1 MGHRF
6 SKRSM
11 DRTRE
16 VDPLLM
22 AVAVI
27 ALSRCAVDFGL
38 TEEQSRSVAEQAEKV
53 RRGVSKTMN
62 SAHVIAAGWAFVAVC
77 VLMLL
82 TLGWCVATAP
92 SLERAKQD
100 RAIEAANAQAR
111 ATDTAARE
119 RAADQRLT
127 DLKINNRLEK
137 ERTDAV
143 SSIPDARP
151 TAGRV
156 ALACHRLREQGTRDA
171 DLPAECRPGR

>member
-1 MGHRF
+1 VLSVVNGVAQT
-6 SKRSM
+6 
-11 DRTRE
+11 DRLAVQLGAPLSPLASLQYERDIRGDEPQVLRGSVAVGLGGNDFLRRAAPGTTRE
-16 VDPLLM
+16 
-22 AVAVI
+22 
-27 ALSRCAVDFGL
+27 ALAQIV
-38 TEEQSRSVAEQAEKV
+38 RSIQ
-53 RRGVSKTMN
+53 
-62 SAHVIAAGWAFVAVC
+62 
-77 VLMLL
+77 
-82 TLGWCVATAP
+82 
-92 SLERAKQD
+92 
-100 RAIEAANAQAR
+100 AANAQAR
-111 ATDTAARE
+111 ATDTAARD

>member
-1 MGHRF
+1 MRDFLRAIGPA
-6 SKRSM
+6 SW
-11 DRTRE
+11 
-16 VDPLLM
+16 
-22 AVAVI
+22 AVI
-27 ALSRCAVDFGL
+27 
-38 TEEQSRSVAEQAEKV
+38 
-53 RRGVSKTMN
+53 
-62 SAHVIAAGWAFVAVC
+62 AVC
-77 VLMLL
+77 VLLL
-82 TLGWCVATAP
+82 FVMGWCAATAP
-92 SLERAKQD
+92 GRERAKQD
-100 RAIEAANAQAR
+100 RAAEAANAKAR
-111 ATDTAARE
+111 ATDNAGRD